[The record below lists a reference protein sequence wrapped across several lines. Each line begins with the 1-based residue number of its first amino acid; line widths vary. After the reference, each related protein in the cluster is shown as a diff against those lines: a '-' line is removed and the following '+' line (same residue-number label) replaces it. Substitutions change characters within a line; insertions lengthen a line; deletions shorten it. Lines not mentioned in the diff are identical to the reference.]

1 MKSEIKVYCILLL
14 MGMSCPCRAEFKVT
28 KTCDSVVDAKAL
40 VLGRLHPIYTG
51 QGINAVHC
59 QQDAMVTH
67 KKYQYVGYYDAN
79 RRVCLA
85 RRKLPAGQWSIIH
98 FTDYF
103 FDKNDDHNTICIGIC
118 PKDGTIH
125 LAFDHHIHPLHY
137 RVSKKNVA
145 THPESI
151 KWQAALFGP
160 IVSELEKGKPPSRLT
175 YPRFWQTP
183 EGNLQFCYRVGR
195 SGAGDRWMVDYDADT
210 GTWIDTRQID
220 SGKGEFQDAFNK
232 SPSRCSYPNGYDYGP
247 FGRLHVTWVWR
258 ERTQGANHGI
268 MYAYSEDRGKTWLNN
283 RGKVLAE
290 PSHIGSPGLKV
301 VDISRAYSLINSQSQ
316 AVDSKGRIHTVRWH
330 TTYETLKAAN
340 KKPKKGMEC
349 WGPPDARRYHHYWRD
364 KNGRWQH
371 TELSS
376 RVAGNIPKLFM
387 DKDDNAYLIYGAK
400 NKSEALMH
408 IHSMDHNCT
417 IAAATAS
424 SKWTDWRVIH
434 VENGSFFTDMLGDLY
449 RWRKEGILSVIV
461 QESPKQRHGPN
472 YKYRATVRPGDAPQQ
487 GDEPTPLR
495 ILDFSLAYE

>member
-14 MGMSCPCRAEFKVT
+14 MGMSCLCWGDFKVT

-40 VLGRLHPIYTG
+40 VLGRSHPEFGG

-67 KKYQYVGYYDAN
+67 KNHQYVAYYDAN
-79 RRVCLA
+79 RRVSIA

-103 FDKNDDHNTICIGIC
+103 FENNDDHNTICMGVC
-118 PKDGTIH
+118 PGDGTIH
-125 LAFDHHIHPLHY
+125 LTFDHHIDSLHY
-137 RVSKKNVA
+137 RVSRKGVA
-145 THPESI
+145 SHPETI
-151 KWQAALFGP
+151 KWEASLFGP
-160 IVSELEKGKPPSRLT
+160 IVSELEKGRTLIGLT

-183 EGNLQFCYRVGR
+183 EGNLQLCYRVGS
-195 SGAGDRWMVDYDADT
+195 SGGGDRMLVDYDAAT
-210 GTWIDTRQID
+210 STWINTRQID
-220 SGKGEFQDAFNK
+220 SGKGEFQDTFNK

-283 RGKVLAE
+283 QGKVLAE
-290 PSHIGSPGLKV
+290 PPHIGSPGIKV

-316 AVDSKGRIHTVRWH
+316 AVDSKGRIHTVMWH
-330 TTYETLKAAN
+330 TTDETLEAA
-340 KKPKKGMEC
+340 KTKPGKSQEC

-364 KNGRWQH
+364 KNGTWQH
-371 TELSS
+371 TELPW
-376 RVAGNIPKLFM
+376 VAGNIPKLFM
-387 DKDDNAYLIYGAK
+387 DKNDNAYLIYGGAK
-400 NKSEALMH
+400 QGTLMKLH
-408 IHSMDHNCT
+408 NVDHNLT
-417 IAAATAS
+417 IAAATANS
-424 SKWTDWRVIH
+424 NWTDWEIIH
-434 VENGSFFTDMLGDLY
+434 VEKGPFFSDMLGDLY
-449 RWRKEGILSVIV
+449 RWKKEGVLSVIV
-461 QESPKQRHGPN
+461 QDSPRQQHGPN
-472 YKYRATVRPGDAPQQ
+472 YSYQKVVRPGETPQQ